1 MNKFITH
8 FIVDVITIHDG
19 IKESKRTPA
28 DLYCNR

>member
-8 FIVDVITIHDG
+8 FIVDVIPFQDG
-19 IKESKRTPA
+19 IKESKKTPA